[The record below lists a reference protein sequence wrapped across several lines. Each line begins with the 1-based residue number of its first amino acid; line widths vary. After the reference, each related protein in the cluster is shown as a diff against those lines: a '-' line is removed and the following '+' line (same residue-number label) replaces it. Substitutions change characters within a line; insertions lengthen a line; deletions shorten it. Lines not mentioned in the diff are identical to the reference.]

1 MIRFVGPM
9 VLMCLAMVSATA
21 ALAADTITVNWY
33 NGTGK
38 TINLSQS
45 SCTPSGGCTFPTI
58 NTGSTGQVK
67 NTATSTDYI
76 RSMIARY
83 RYYDSTA
90 GVYKSC
96 QVSVSAYGP
105 SSTWP
110 GPGCEPGSFK
120 ATFIKSDGTGSS
132 PTCSAGTITTDYP
145 TCTFTYNVNMYN

>member
-1 MIRFVGPM
+1 MFGD
-9 VLMCLAMVSATA
+9 VSTTA
-21 ALAADTITVNWY
+21 ALAADTTTVNWY

-38 TINLSQS
+38 TINLSKN

-58 NTGSTGQVK
+58 NTGQVK
-67 NTATSTDYI
+67 NTAASIDCI
-76 RSMIARY
+76 RSVIARY

-120 ATFIKSDGTGSS
+120 ATFIKSEGTGSS
-132 PTCSAGTITTDYP
+132 PTCSPGTITTDYAS
-145 TCTFTYNVNMYN
+145 CTFTFNVNMYN